1 MKSWVT
7 KSASELLDTILIVI
21 GSVVVIAS
29 YIFASDGLFG
39 IPASPWA
46 GLLGVIVAL
55 IVLLFPYYLF
65 LRLRHNKKMQ
75 PTQKSRG

>member
-7 KSASELLDTILIVI
+7 KLASELLDTILIVI

-39 IPASPWA
+39 IPAMGRSTRSYSCTYCFAFSILP
-46 GLLGVIVAL
+46 
-55 IVLLFPYYLF
+55 F
-65 LRLRHNKKMQ
+65 LKAK
-75 PTQKSRG
+75 T